1 MKFRNRNLELGMD
14 SRASLQRPDS
24 RLSLRGPQGT
34 KQSLAAFLSLVC
46 TLSSFVFFTAC
57 SDFGERDNPLDPGAS
72 NYEAVI
78 EKPESS
84 SSSVKS
90 DKSSS
95 SVEKSKFSS
104 SSVKQDSAA
113 ASCSSSVKVLPSS
126 SSKVPTSAE
135 QGRSKPAEESSSSIE
150 KPKSSSSV
158 KTDSAAASCSSSI
171 KMQPSSSSQKPEQTS
186 SSSVVPAS
194 SGNLPASSS
203 SSVKTQPSSSS
214 QKPEQTS
221 SSSVIPASSEN
232 LPASS
237 SSSIKT
243 QPSSSSQKPEQT
255 SSSSVVP
262 ASSGNLPASS
272 SSVKASS
279 SSITPWTCGDST
291 LTRGDH
297 EYATVVINEQCWT
310 KENLR
315 YEPSSGTTLCYG
327 NKAENCETY
336 GRLYDF
342 EAANLACPT
351 GWRLPTKTEFEDMAD
366 YSGGDMYDAGTHFKA
381 ISGWTGESGDDLL
394 EFTAL
399 PGGKCDE
406 EQTCSKIGTSG
417 YWWTSTEK
425 VKKTSH
431 YALYLNGDGGTFTAA
446 NIMDNDQYISV
457 RCVKK

>member
-194 SGNLPASSS
+194 R
-203 SSVKTQPSSSS
+203 
-214 QKPEQTS
+214 
-221 SSSVIPASSEN
+221 
-232 LPASS
+232 
-237 SSSIKT
+237 
-243 QPSSSSQKPEQT
+243 
-255 SSSSVVP
+255 
-262 ASSGNLPASS
+262 GNLPASS